1 MPIEILS
8 FDQSELVKG
17 TGVIPEPSVDTCS
30 VFTGMPMICF
40 NHHNMATVHAI
51 SAWPV
56 GCAIPGMNV
65 GVWSQLTATTV
76 KKLLVEVE
84 RYKKVGITMPK
95 PNSRIME
102 QVY

>member
-1 MPIEILS
+1 
-8 FDQSELVKG
+8 
-17 TGVIPEPSVDTCS
+17 
-30 VFTGMPMICF
+30 
-40 NHHNMATVHAI
+40 MATVHAI

-84 RYKKVGITMPK
+84 RYKKVGITIPK
-95 PNSRIME
+95 SNSRIME
-102 QVY
+102 HVY